1 MHELVTCCHFCVLL
15 HKSPYSRTLSV
26 RYYTMSSGPS
36 RPGSPP
42 IPDLDEWSGSE
53 SGGLASKPVETTR
66 GVDPHDR
73 DSTST
78 EREVLAD
85 TAHEHHP
92 VNGKARHTM
101 SSGPSRPGSPPIPDL
116 DEWSG
121 SESGGLASKPVHSSL
136 NPVRGLYAY

>member
-1 MHELVTCCHFCVLL
+1 
-15 HKSPYSRTLSV
+15 
-26 RYYTMSSGPS
+26 MSSGPS

-66 GVDPHDR
+66 GVDTYDR

-85 TAHEHHP
+85 TAHDVKDEAAEN
-92 VNGKARHTM
+92 VNMGGTAEQKIPHNSVTT
-101 SSGPSRPGSPPIPDL
+101 SS
-116 DEWSG
+116 
-121 SESGGLASKPVHSSL
+121 
-136 NPVRGLYAY
+136 

>member
-1 MHELVTCCHFCVLL
+1 MHELVTYCHFCVLL

-66 GVDPHDR
+66 GVYSLDR
-73 DSTST
+73 DLTS

-85 TAHEHHP
+85 TAHD
-92 VNGKARHTM
+92 VK
-101 SSGPSRPGSPPIPDL
+101 
-116 DEWSG
+116 DEAA
-121 SESGGLASKPVHSSL
+121 ENVKMGGTAD
-136 NPVRGLYAY
+136 

>member
-1 MHELVTCCHFCVLL
+1 MHELVTYCHFCVLL

-66 GVDPHDR
+66 GAG
-73 DSTST
+73 DS
-78 EREVLAD
+78 ERGALAD
-85 TAHEHHP
+85 TEHDVKDEAAEN
-92 VNGKARHTM
+92 VNTCLQL
-101 SSGPSRPGSPPIPDL
+101 L
-116 DEWSG
+116 DVEFHIDCY
-121 SESGGLASKPVHSSL
+121 GLQ
-136 NPVRGLYAY
+136 

>member
-1 MHELVTCCHFCVLL
+1 
-15 HKSPYSRTLSV
+15 
-26 RYYTMSSGPS
+26 MSSGPS

-66 GVDPHDR
+66 GVDTYDR

-85 TAHEHHP
+85 TAHDVKDEAAEN
-92 VNGKARHTM
+92 VNMGRIA
-101 SSGPSRPGSPPIPDL
+101 
-116 DEWSG
+116 W
-121 SESGGLASKPVHSSL
+121 
-136 NPVRGLYAY
+136 